1 MQIFACTH
9 CHTRV
14 GREQHRCPACR
25 SRLGFVPE
33 LGILCA
39 FEDRGEA
46 GWHPLGVAGLGVRLP
61 CGNYGEHPICHWTVP
76 ADASDCFCESC
87 RCVIPTPR
95 LAEPL
100 QRQRWARFGR
110 ARRKLFVGLRQLGLL
125 DAQGRLR
132 GLPEPLFDVHDGAPR
147 SIGECPVRPSAR
159 GPIVVD
165 LRRLDEQTDQALFDE
180 LRRAIGLRLSLASPA
195 IMSPEWPG
203 GPAFDADRA
212 IAEWDARWAAMEAGG
227 TREAARRAVGAGYA
241 LSSPGVL
248 A

>member
-87 RCVIPTPR
+87 RFVIPTPR

-100 QRQRWARFGR
+100 
-110 ARRKLFVGLRQLGLL
+110 
-125 DAQGRLR
+125 
-132 GLPEPLFDVHDGAPR
+132 
-147 SIGECPVRPSAR
+147 
-159 GPIVVD
+159 
-165 LRRLDEQTDQALFDE
+165 
-180 LRRAIGLRLSLASPA
+180 
-195 IMSPEWPG
+195 
-203 GPAFDADRA
+203 
-212 IAEWDARWAAMEAGG
+212 
-227 TREAARRAVGAGYA
+227 
-241 LSSPGVL
+241 
-248 A
+248 